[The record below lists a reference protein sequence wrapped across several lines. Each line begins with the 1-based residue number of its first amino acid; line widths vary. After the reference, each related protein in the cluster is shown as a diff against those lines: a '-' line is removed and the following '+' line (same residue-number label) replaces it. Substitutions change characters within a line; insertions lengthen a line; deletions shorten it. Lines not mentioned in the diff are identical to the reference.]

1 LTLKAQAL
9 ASKQYISIIRLFQ
22 HCDISVEGDIN
33 VTRIKKQLNAEFDFA
48 KDGFIEINGYSYNKN
63 DVFEEIEKPDF
74 TERLLHHK
82 KIWERK
88 AVLAILEDNALNLFD
103 LRDQIKTFANDA
115 SFEQFFSPY
124 FVIPFNYISRKC
136 INENQLSNLGD
147 WLLFDD
153 FLQPDEREEGLR
165 TIRIFIEEKLRVLRN
180 VNKDTFVS
188 KRPEIIEWLTS
199 GGGNFLSNLPHEFYN
214 EKSDIA
220 LYLIN
225 LTVAIQ
231 KTERRD
237 CKRISTV
244 LTCIRDLP
252 EALETIITKNHKAYT
267 QGGSSSSNTNYGWVI
282 WVVIIVLKVM
292 AGGC

>member
-1 LTLKAQAL
+1 M
-9 ASKQYISIIRLFQ
+9 ASKQYTSIIRLFQ
-22 HCDISVEGDIN
+22 HCDISAEGDIH
-33 VTRIKKQLNAEFDFA
+33 VPRIKKQLSAEFDFA
-48 KDGFIEINGYSYNKN
+48 KNGFIEIEGYSYNKS
-63 DVFEEIEKPDF
+63 DVFEEIEKPNF
-74 TERLLHHK
+74 NERLFHHK
-82 KIWERK
+82 KIWQRK
-88 AVLAILEDNALNLFD
+88 AVLAILEDNLLNLFD
-103 LRDQIKTFANDA
+103 LRDQIKTFANDT

-136 INENQLSNLGD
+136 INENQLSDLGD

-165 TIRIFIEEKLRVLRN
+165 TIRIFVEEKLRVLRN
-180 VNKDTFVS
+180 VNKDTFLS
-188 KRPEIIEWLTS
+188 KRPEIMEWLTS
-199 GGGNFLSNLPHEFYN
+199 GGGNFLSNLPHELYS

-231 KTERRD
+231 KSEKRD

-252 EALETIITKNHKAYT
+252 AELERLITNNHKAYT
-267 QGGSSSSNTNYGWVI
+267 QGGSSSSNNNYGWII
-282 WVVIIVLKVM
+282 WVVIIVLKLL

>member
-1 LTLKAQAL
+1 M
-9 ASKQYISIIRLFQ
+9 ASKQYISIIRLFA

-33 VTRIKKQLNAEFDFA
+33 VSRIKKQLNAEFDFA
-48 KDGFIEINGYSYNKN
+48 KDGFIEIDGYSYNKN
-63 DVFEEIEKPDF
+63 DVFEEIENPDF
-74 TERLLHHK
+74 NTRLLYHK
-82 KIWERK
+82 KIWEQK

-103 LRDQIKTFANDA
+103 LRSQIKTFANDA
-115 SFEQFFSPY
+115 SFEEFFSPY
-124 FVIPFNYISRKC
+124 FVIPFNYVSRKY
-136 INENQLSNLGD
+136 INENQFSDLGD

-153 FLQPDEREEGLR
+153 FLQSDEREEGLR
-165 TIRIFIEEKLRVLRN
+165 TIRVFIDEKLRVLRN
-180 VNKDTFVS
+180 VNKETFIS
-188 KRPEIIEWLTS
+188 KRPEIMEWLTS

-231 KTERRD
+231 KSERKD

-252 EALETIITKNHKAYT
+252 EELENLIDNNHKVYT
-267 QGGSSSSNTNYGWVI
+267 QSGSSSSNTNYGWII
-282 WVVIIVLKVM
+282 WVVIIVLKLL